1 MKGSVSGEGACF
13 IKAVLHVVNE
23 SEQREIICNNLRL
36 IPLDEM
42 QTVFGLSPSLFSHA
56 PYGARQLPPGGSQ
69 GSLCEFAL
77 VHFKWY
83 SAYRRKPLRRD
94 APPPLSGEVA
104 CSLGS
109 PVGELSSVSETE
121 GVLFVEWQPLKKT
134 NSTPFAASRH
144 ETEV

>member
-1 MKGSVSGEGACF
+1 M
-13 IKAVLHVVNE
+13 
-23 SEQREIICNNLRL
+23 
-36 IPLDEM
+36 DEM

-56 PYGARQLPPGGSQ
+56 PYGARQLLNQGMIATGNHYFERFAALCNTPGGSQ

-134 NSTPFAASRH
+134 NSTPFAAARH